1 MVSRT
6 AVKTRTGSKG
16 TSVKNRRRSIKSKDE
31 WKVRQ
36 RFTEFYERFCRND
49 FRQENCCG
57 RWRAQLFCPVKTTD
71 DRGKNNVSPV
81 SPTLL
86 HGLSF
91 YRRV

>member
-16 TSVKNRRRSIKSKDE
+16 TSVKNRRIERRVE
-31 WKVRQ
+31 GETTV
-36 RFTEFYERFCRND
+36 EFYERFCRND